1 MAQVSGTFTVVCFT
15 EVVKLQI
22 MTELGLIR
30 HSALQHFEQARRR
43 ARRERISAR
52 LTGRERH
59 LLPFDAIRAQLRQKN
74 PLYGGLR
81 PVPLERIAGSV
92 GRYAEFTRRF
102 LPLNDSFRERWV
114 RIEALCV
121 TEGWPPIEVYEIG
134 DVYFVKDG
142 NHRVAV
148 ARQMGIKSIEGRVWT
163 FPEDLILDPEDSL
176 DDVLIQ
182 LGERRFM
189 QETGLDQLDPQHTIR
204 FTTPGRYTELL
215 VQIADLREKL
225 SDIDGR
231 EMPYDEAVAAWYEMT
246 YLPTLQIIHDA
257 QLLQQF
263 PGRTE
268 ADLFVWLSVHRDR
281 LSDHYGQHDNL
292 MQLAAAL
299 ADRYGQGSVR
309 RLAGR
314 VRRLLGQE
322 AAAPLAIPG
331 TDAADEE

>member
-1 MAQVSGTFTVVCFT
+1 
-15 EVVKLQI
+15 
-22 MTELGLIR
+22 MTELGLVR
-30 HSALQHFEQARRR
+30 HSALQHFERARRR
-43 ARRERISAR
+43 ARREQLSAK
-52 LTGRERH
+52 LSGRERH
-59 LLPFDAIRAQLRQKN
+59 LLPFDAIRAQLLQKN
-74 PLYGGLR
+74 PMYAGLH
-81 PVPLERIAGSV
+81 PVPLDRIAGSV

-134 DVYFVKDG
+134 DVFFVKDG

-148 ARQMGIKSIEGRVWT
+148 ARQMGIESIEGRVWT
-163 FPEDLILDPEDSL
+163 FPEELTLDPEDSL

-189 QETGLDQLDPQHTIR
+189 QETGLERLDPQHTIR

-225 SDIDGR
+225 THIDGE
-231 EMPYDEAVAAWYEMT
+231 EMPYDEAVAAWYEMI

-257 QLLQQF
+257 QLLKQF

-268 ADLFVWLSVHRDR
+268 ADLFVWLSVHRER
-281 LSDHYGQHDNL
+281 LSGHYGRYDNL

-309 RLAGR
+309 RLAR
-314 VRRLLGQE
+314 QVKRLLGQD
-322 AAAPLAIPG
+322 APAPLTIP
-331 TDAADEE
+331 ANVASDED